1 MTEEDSGPSESQ
13 PFALAAYPGEKPVL
27 HKTFA
32 AYKKSRGHTIN
43 HFHEKLL
50 LLKGRL
56 HTREAKR
63 IAKKRH
69 EYLVTFLKTFHR
81 AWKGTD

>member
-1 MTEEDSGPSESQ
+1 MYE
-13 PFALAAYPGEKPVL
+13 PGEKPVL
-27 HKTFA
+27 HRSFA

-50 LLKGRL
+50 LLKARL

-69 EYLVTFLKTFHR
+69 AYLVEFLRTFHR
-81 AWKGTD
+81 EWKGTD

>member
-1 MTEEDSGPSESQ
+1 M
-13 PFALAAYPGEKPVL
+13 
-27 HKTFA
+27 HRTFA

-50 LLKGRL
+50 LLKDRL

-63 IAKKRH
+63 IAKSRH
-69 EYLVTFLKTFHR
+69 KYLVEFLKQFHLE
-81 AWKGTD
+81 WNGKS